1 MNADYRDPIGSGQGQ
16 APSQADAAAPR
27 REGFMPVSGQ
37 VPTSTPGGMPT
48 TGAAPQRT
56 AFRPTTGVQ
65 QTTGAP
71 QPGGAQQPGVPQQAG
86 VGQQGAVPPVAPR
99 PAASNPFATT
109 GAAPVS
115 GVAPTTGAPV
125 TGAAPQR
132 TATGARPAGTQA
144 PAGAPGA
151 AAAKPASASGGPRK
165 VRVLLQSIDP
175 WSALKLGFLLSI
187 AAGIMLV
194 VAVHVV
200 WTVLNTMGTWTLIN
214 DWIMTLFPPG
224 SAVDIKQFFEWDKI
238 MSAAT
243 LVAVTNVV
251 LISGL
256 TVISTFLYNI
266 VAKMVGGVY
275 VTLTDD

>member
-37 VPTSTPGGMPT
+37 VPTSAPGGMPT

-65 QTTGAP
+65 QTT
-71 QPGGAQQPGVPQQAG
+71 
-86 VGQQGAVPPVAPR
+86 
-99 PAASNPFATT
+99 AASNPFATT

-132 TATGARPAGTQA
+132 TATDVRPTGAQA

-151 AAAKPASASGGPRK
+151 AAAKPASASSGPRK

-214 DWIMTLFPPG
+214 DWVMTLFPVD

-256 TVISTFLYNI
+256 TVVSTFLYNI